1 MKKDTRDQ
9 DNFIFIQLLCDY
21 QSSGLG
27 GAGGAG
33 FSSEAWNQLKHSARR
48 KYVFI
53 DETSPITVSTYTSIE
68 P

>member
-9 DNFIFIQLLCDY
+9 DNFIFIQLLCGY

-53 DETSPITVSTYTSIE
+53 DETSSITMSTYTLNR
-68 P
+68 